1 MFHSPQYFV
10 GRNLAYR
17 LLIKGQASAELQ
29 SLDARREPENCNLA
43 LTQKEVN
50 WLSYFAE
57 WRMEIPYA
65 QTLVLWW
72 WKVNPPVGLH
82 GSGTCPLGH

>member
-17 LLIKGQASAELQ
+17 LLIIGQASAELQ

-43 LTQKEVN
+43 LARNEVCTQN
-50 WLSYFAE
+50 HFAE

-65 QTLVLWW
+65 QTLVLL
-72 WKVNPPVGLH
+72 KVESESTCMLH
-82 GSGTCPLGH
+82 RSGADPLLH